1 MLCALLQKDVGAS
14 AGSPTRTSG
23 ITLCLQARKETRPE
37 YSGRVFLDVAA
48 VDQIADPLTGNDELS
63 NQSAG
68 E

>member
-1 MLCALLQKDVGAS
+1 M
-14 AGSPTRTSG
+14 
-23 ITLCLQARKETRPE
+23 TLCLQAHKETRPE